1 MARALLQARTDR
13 GLARER
19 NEDEAAAL
27 VLPGG
32 WRLLAVAD
40 GLGGHP
46 GGEVASR
53 TAIGALAARL
63 RAAPP
68 GPGRDPATVL
78 RDAFGEANRRV
89 RALRRG
95 PRARMATTLA
105 AALAR
110 GERAWVAHLG
120 DSRAYLAAGGEARR
134 LTADHSWVEERVR
147 AGLLAPDDPLAAA
160 RRHLITRAI
169 GLEER
174 AAADLRGPIA
184 LPGRCV
190 LLLCSDGLHG
200 AISAG
205 AIVRALAGADGDPA
219 GALIAAAL
227 SAGGPDNVAVALL
240 VRGGGAWRGPGAYA
254 RGGLATWTPPST
266 GSATPVT

>member
-27 VLPGG
+27 ALPGG

-63 RAAPP
+63 RASPP
-68 GPGRDPATVL
+68 ARGGDPAAAL

-110 GERAWVAHLG
+110 GPRAWVAHLG
-120 DSRAYLAAGGEARR
+120 DSRAYLAADGEARR
-134 LTADHSWVEERVR
+134 LTGDHSWVEERVR

-160 RRHLITRAI
+160 RRHLVTRAI
-169 GLEER
+169 GLDAR
-174 AAADLRGPIA
+174 ADADVRGPIA
-184 LPGRCV
+184 LPGRCA

-200 AISAG
+200 AIGDG
-205 AIVRALAGADGDPA
+205 AIGRALAAPDGGSAD
-219 GALIAAAL
+219 ALVAAAL
-227 SAGGPDNVAVALL
+227 AASGPDNVAVALL
-240 VRGGGAWRGPGAYA
+240 VRGGGARRSPGA
-254 RGGLATWTPPST
+254 RGA
-266 GSATPVT
+266 